1 MEKNGI
7 IVSPSSGSGD
17 STITFSAEVNEGI
30 DYYEI
35 FTIST
40 PQKLQQD
47 IKVTRLGRREVF
59 TCTDGDFIL
68 SDGGTFNVLK
78 NGL

>member
-35 FTIST
+35 FDVAT
-40 PQKLQQD
+40 PEGLHAN
-47 IKVTRLGRREVF
+47 IKVTRLGKREIF
-59 TCTDGDFIL
+59 TCTDRDFIL